1 MKQFDYRKFL
11 AENKATFHSSLNEGD
26 LTRNIGLG
34 LDYEATEEM
43 IRDYAEHLREESP
56 YDVEE
61 LAQLYLD
68 EPRSFPSQLDY
79 SFFRNNYDDILSV
92 AMTGLNEG
100 EAAYEYEK
108 GKKAGEKMKKS
119 DLKAKIKEMILA
131 EQGKKVDFL
140 NEVEDM
146 LDEESEF
153 YMEKSTRIAS
163 FIRDLNR
170 LVDEYHAELY
180 LNDGLF
186 DAISRLIKVA
196 KEEAMNL
203 NEAEGDEEVDAET
216 TDEVTP
222 DEEVEVTTDVEVD
235 EVDPDVKA
243 VQDALTQAQ
252 AVAQKLGDKKLTDQ
266 IGNTITFFTRAH
278 VVKTPTG
285 TVTENKRK

>member
-180 LNDGLF
+180 LNDDLF
-186 DAISRLIKVA
+186 DAISMVIKAA